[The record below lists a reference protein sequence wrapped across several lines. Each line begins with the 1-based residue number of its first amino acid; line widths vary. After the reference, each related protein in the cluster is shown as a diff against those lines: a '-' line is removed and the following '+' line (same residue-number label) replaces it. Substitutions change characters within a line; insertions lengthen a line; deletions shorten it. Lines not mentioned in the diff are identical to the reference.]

1 MSGGHTI
8 LSPVFLF
15 SILIALTGHALA
27 DVKNREYSSCVMV
40 LSQMSS
46 FRGVEL
52 WRSTFPSLASF
63 HSVGS
68 CAMHAVVPMH
78 ESLSSCM
85 TYFASSFFSSCS
97 VAFSVPMC
105 CFLSGVIFSFV
116 DETIINLPL
125 LGILEVVRKIGV

>member
-68 CAMHAVVPMH
+68 CAMHAVVPMQA
-78 ESLSSCM
+78 SLSSC
-85 TYFASSFFSSCS
+85 TAYVVVVSSLFFCWFSFPFFSST
-97 VAFSVPMC
+97 
-105 CFLSGVIFSFV
+105 VILVFV